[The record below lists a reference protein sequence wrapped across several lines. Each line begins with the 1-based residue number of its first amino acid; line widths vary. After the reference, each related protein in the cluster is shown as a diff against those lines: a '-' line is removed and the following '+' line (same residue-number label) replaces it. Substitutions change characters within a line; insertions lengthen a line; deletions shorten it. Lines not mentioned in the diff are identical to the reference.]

1 MNLDKTL
8 LPAAEALRALVIAEL
23 ETAEGV
29 PSETLYAAD
38 CFTAE
43 ELELVLRT
51 VRDAIVAPVLAIHVP
66 AVNDRWCAGCS
77 HPTPCPTVTA
87 LGVGSPS

>member
-51 VRDAIVAPVLAIHVP
+51 VRDAIHVP